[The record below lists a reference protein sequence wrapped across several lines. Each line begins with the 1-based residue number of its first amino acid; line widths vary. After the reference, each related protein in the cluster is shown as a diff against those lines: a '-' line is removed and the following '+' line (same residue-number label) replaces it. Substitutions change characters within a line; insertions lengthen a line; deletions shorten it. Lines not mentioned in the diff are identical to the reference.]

1 MSSIQYKLCRF
12 VLMSLTF
19 KSSNSPNIYNG
30 QNMCDCR
37 YAEDTYNQDQRRLT
51 IWSDL
56 NTAGRKGTVR
66 SRPNIHNRQNGR
78 DGRYGDIYGSHLHY
92 LGSCSNLNTE
102 KAEIRYL

>member
-1 MSSIQYKLCRF
+1 
-12 VLMSLTF
+12 
-19 KSSNSPNIYNG
+19 
-30 QNMCDCR
+30 MCDCR

-66 SRPNIHNRQNGR
+66 RRPNIHNRQNGR